1 MSDHS
6 LSVSQKLP
14 PKPFGIAAHEQLE
27 FVRLPK
33 KEQVRIIDLLDAF
46 KTISAF
52 EGKKGDAF
60 ASIAAVNG
68 GRKGFSAKSLERL
81 YAAYLKSG
89 YDWGV
94 LTRKWRGSKPGQPR
108 EFKDFIV
115 RLALE
120 CRGRTDV
127 IGGVCAR
134 LFHDFWAAGKP
145 VPGYGTFKDFW
156 DATQPNSPYPSKIR
170 AKRPFVPQGWSRG
183 NIQKLIAAAAPRKGA
198 MRLRAAF
205 GELRAHDAEAQLRR
219 DMSNLKPM
227 QLVTM
232 DDVELDIQVLF
243 KIGPYMRL
251 RTAQAVVAMDVASR
265 MIIGWGV
272 RPILTDKDLPYVPEG
287 SGKVLTR
294 KDVNAVLLSSILRYG
309 LPANY
314 PMRLLLEN
322 NSARLNKLDESML
335 MTMLPGRLVIENT
348 RMSEREFANYGLID
362 KHGFPFQK
370 GWLESAFKLLHIRLC
385 HLPGATAPR
394 FDDRHSVHEKII
406 EYCEALEKRASA
418 KGIDMSRLKFP
429 ALTEEEFFLVFERI
443 VNIFNNR
450 TNHKLQGFQTVYECL
465 LPNAEYCRRENLPP
479 TLSAT
484 ELAEL
489 NFESRPE
496 SPFERWTRLRAQ
508 NEFTRIETPALY
520 PCMCDKRLVKVR
532 NGEIKTEISSFRR
545 EPLYFRSL
553 KLRELEGRELIAAFT
568 PDHKTAWLFTKD
580 EGFLCGAPSVDF
592 VDITDQEAIIRQS
605 GIVHRDRMIEAKK
618 MSEHLSEIGNTYREI
633 RIHNEAVLE
642 NNAQIGEAMAAAE
655 IREKTL
661 SEGRRIADFSDTS
674 RLVGVPSV
682 TESSDGGLD
691 DFADSSDLI

>member
-1 MSDHS
+1 MASLS
-6 LSVSQKLP
+6 LSVPQNLP

-33 KEQVRIIDLLDAF
+33 KEQVRIIDLLGAF
-46 KTISAF
+46 KTIGEF
-52 EGKKGDAF
+52 DGKKGDAF
-60 ASIAAVNG
+60 AAVAAVNG
-68 GRKGFSAKSLERL
+68 GRKGFSIKSLERL
-81 YAAYLKSG
+81 YASYIKSG
-89 YDWGV
+89 YDWSV
-94 LTRKWRGSKPGQPR
+94 LTHKWRGSKPGQPR
-108 EFKDFIV
+108 EFKDFIM

-127 IGGVCAR
+127 IGGVCDR

-156 DATQPNSPYPSKIR
+156 DASQPDRPYPSKIR

-183 NIQKLIAAAAPRKGA
+183 NIQKLLAAAAPRKGA
-198 MRLRAAF
+198 MRLRAAY
-205 GELRAHDAEAQLRR
+205 GELRAHNAESQLRR
-219 DMSNLKPM
+219 DMSNLKPL

-232 DDVELDIQVLF
+232 DDVELDIQVMF

-251 RTAQAVVAMDVASR
+251 RTAQAIVAMDVASR

-272 RPILTDKDLPYVPEG
+272 RPILVDKDLPYVPEG
-287 SGKVLTR
+287 SGKLLTR
-294 KDVNAVLLSSILRYG
+294 KDVNAVLLSAILRYG

-322 NSARLNKLDESML
+322 NSARLNRLDEDML
-335 MTMLPGRLVIENT
+335 MTMLPGRFVIENT
-348 RMSEREFANYGLID
+348 RMACREFANYGLLD

-370 GWLESAFKLLHIRLC
+370 GWLESSFNPLHIRLC

-394 FDDRHSVHEKII
+394 FDDRHSVHEKIV
-406 EYCEALEKRASA
+406 EYCESLEKRAEA

-450 TNHKLQGFQTVYECL
+450 TNHKLQGFRTVYECL
-465 LPNAEYCRRENLPP
+465 LPNGEFCRRENLPP
-479 TLSAT
+479 ALSAE

-489 NFESRPE
+489 NFEARPE
-496 SPFERWTRLRAQ
+496 SPFERWARLRAQ
-508 NEFTRIETPALY
+508 NEFTRVETPALY

-532 NGEIKTEISSFRR
+532 NGEIKIEISSFRR
-545 EPLYFRSL
+545 EPLYFRSP

-568 PDHKTAWLFTKD
+568 PDHKTAWLFTKE
-580 EGFLCGAPSVDF
+580 EGFVCGAPSVDF

-605 GIVHRDRMIEAKK
+605 GIVFRDRMVEAKK
-618 MSEHLSEIGNTYREI
+618 MSEHLAEIGNTYSEI
-633 RIHNEAVLE
+633 RTHNEAVLK
-642 NNAQIGEAMAAAE
+642 NNAQIGVAMANAE
-655 IREKTL
+655 VRARRH
-661 SEGRRIADFSDTS
+661 SDSRRISDFSDTS
-674 RLVGVPSV
+674 RLVGAQLPPVQN
-682 TESSDGGLD
+682 GAGLD

>member
-1 MSDHS
+1 MDTS
-6 LSVSQKLP
+6 LSAKQNFL
-14 PKPFGIAAHEQLE
+14 PKPFGIANHEQLA
-27 FVRLPK
+27 FVKLDRR
-33 KEQVRIIDLLDAF
+33 EQVRIIDLLGAF
-46 KTISAF
+46 RTIAEF
-52 EGKKGDAF
+52 DGKRGEAF
-60 ASIAAVNG
+60 AAVAACNG
-68 GRKGFSAKSLERL
+68 GRDGFSVKSLERH
-81 YAAYLKSG
+81 YYKYIKSG

-127 IGGVCAR
+127 IGGVCER

-145 VPGYGTFKDFW
+145 VPGYGTFKEFW
-156 DATQPNSPYPSKIR
+156 DATQPDRPYPSKIR
-170 AKRPFVPQGWSRG
+170 VKRPFVPSGWSKG
-183 NIQKLIAAAAPRKGA
+183 NIQKLLAAAAPRKGA
-198 MRLRAAF
+198 MRLRAAH
-205 GELRAHDAEAQLRR
+205 GELRAHDAEAQVRR
-219 DMSNLKPM
+219 DMSKLKPL

-232 DDVELDIQVLF
+232 DDVELDIQVMF

-294 KDVNAVLLSSILRYG
+294 KDVNAVLLSAILRYG

-322 NSARLNKLDESML
+322 NSARLNELDEDML

-348 RMSEREFANYGLID
+348 RMAKREFANYGLID

-370 GWLESAFKLLHIRLC
+370 GWLESSFKPLHIRLC

-394 FDDRHSVHEKII
+394 FDDRHSVHEKIV
-406 EYCEALEKRASA
+406 EYCESLEKRASA
-418 KGIDMSRLKFP
+418 KGIDMGRLKFP

-450 TNHKLQGFQTVYECL
+450 TNHKLQGFRTVYECL
-465 LPNAEYCRRENLPP
+465 LPNGEFCRRENLPP
-479 TLSAT
+479 TLSAA

-489 NFESRPE
+489 DFEVRPE

-508 NEFTRIETPALY
+508 NEFTRVETPALY

-545 EPLYFRSL
+545 EPLYFRSP

-568 PDHKTAWLFTKD
+568 PDHKTAWLFTKS
-580 EGFLCGAPSVDF
+580 EGFVCGAPSWDY

-633 RIHNEAVLE
+633 RVHNEAVLE
-642 NNAQIGEAMAAAE
+642 NNAQIGEAMADAE
-655 IREKTL
+655 VRTKRISDGKRL
-661 SEGRRIADFSDTS
+661 SDFSDTS
-674 RLVGVPSV
+674 RLVGAPSV
-682 TESSDGGLD
+682 SESCDGGLE
-691 DFADSSDLI
+691 DFSDPSELI

>member
-1 MSDHS
+1 MSSGS
-6 LSVSQKLP
+6 LSVPQNLL

-33 KEQVRIIDLLDAF
+33 GEQVRVIDLLGAF
-46 KTISAF
+46 RTIAEF
-52 EGKKGDAF
+52 DGKKGEAF
-60 ASIAAVNG
+60 AAVAAVNG
-68 GRKGFSAKSLERL
+68 GRKGFSIKSLERL

-108 EFKDFIV
+108 EFKDFVV

-120 CRGRTDV
+120 CKGRTDV
-127 IGGVCAR
+127 IGGVCDR
-134 LFHDFWAAGKP
+134 LFHDFWAADKP
-145 VPGYGTFKDFW
+145 VPGYGTFKQFW

-170 AKRPFVPQGWSRG
+170 AKRPFVPSGWSRG
-183 NIQKLIAAAAPRKGA
+183 NIQKLLAAAAPRKGA
-198 MRLRAAF
+198 MRLRAAY
-205 GELRAHDAEAQLRR
+205 GELRAHDAEAQVRR
-219 DMSNLKPM
+219 DMSKLKPL

-232 DDVELDIQVLF
+232 DDVELDIQVMF

-294 KDVNAVLLSSILRYG
+294 KDVNAVLLSAILRYG

-322 NSARLNKLDESML
+322 NSARLNELDEDIL
-335 MTMLPGRLVIENT
+335 MTMLPGRFVIENT
-348 RMSEREFANYGLID
+348 RMAKREFANYGLID

-370 GWLESAFKLLHIRLC
+370 GWLESPFKPLHIRLC
-385 HLPGATAPR
+385 HLAGATAPR
-394 FDDRHSVHEKII
+394 FDDRHSVHEKIV
-406 EYCEALEKRASA
+406 EYCESLEKRAIA
-418 KGIDMSRLKFP
+418 KGIDMGRLKFP

-465 LPNAEYCRRENLPP
+465 LPNSEFCRRENLPP
-479 TLSAT
+479 TLSAA

-489 NFESRPE
+489 DFEARPE

-508 NEFTRIETPALY
+508 NEFTRVETPALY

-545 EPLYFRSL
+545 EPLYFRSP

-580 EGFLCGAPSVDF
+580 EGFICGAPAWDY

-633 RIHNEAVLE
+633 RVHNEAVLK
-642 NNAQIGEAMAAAE
+642 NNAQIGEAMADAE
-655 IREKTL
+655 VRTKRISDGKRL
-661 SEGRRIADFSDTS
+661 SDFSDTS
-674 RLVGVPSV
+674 RLVGAPSV
-682 TESSDGGLD
+682 PESRDGGLE
-691 DFADSSDLI
+691 DFSDPSELI